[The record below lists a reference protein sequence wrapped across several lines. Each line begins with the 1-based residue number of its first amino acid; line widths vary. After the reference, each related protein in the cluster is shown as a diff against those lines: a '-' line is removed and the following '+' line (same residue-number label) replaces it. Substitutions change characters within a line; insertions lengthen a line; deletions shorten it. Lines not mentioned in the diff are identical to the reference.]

1 MPITPLYAS
10 LLAVLFVLLSI
21 RTLRLRGQYGVAVG
35 PGKVP
40 ELHRAIRAHA
50 NFAEYVPITL
60 LLLYFLEMQTPN
72 RLLVH
77 VFCSAL
83 LLGRMC
89 HAFGISQVNENLN
102 FRVTGM
108 ALTFIALIGSAFRL
122 IALYAFS

>member
-60 LLLYFLEMQTPN
+60 LLLYFLEMQMPN

>member
-60 LLLYFLEMQTPN
+60 LLLYFLETQTPN